1 MPEKILIIG
10 KNSKIAKEF
19 IKKIKNKKIISP
31 SKFDWDMS
39 ESFYDNKKIKI
50 IKEANKILLLQSV
63 LTAKDFLKRKQN
75 EINNQININLIS
87 VIKICEIALRYN
99 KKVKI
104 IILGS
109 ESGIKGSYDI
119 VYGLMKSAIH
129 KYVEERRIKHPKQQL
144 VGIAPSTIADT
155 KMTLKRNDKK
165 NIIKSVKNNPKKR
178 GLKAKEIANL
188 IYNIFYYN
196 TDYITNT
203 VIRVDGGK
211 FSRM

>member
-144 VGIAPSTIADT
+144 VCIAPSTIADT

>member
-19 IKKIKNKKIISP
+19 VKKVKDKKIILP
-31 SKFDWDMS
+31 SKYDWDMS
-39 ESFYDNKKIKI
+39 EGYYNNKKIKI

-63 LTAKDFLKRKQN
+63 LYAKDFLKRKQN

-87 VIKICEIALRYN
+87 VIRICEVALRYN

-129 KYVEERRIKHPKQQL
+129 KYVEERRIKYPKQQL
-144 VGIAPSTIADT
+144 VCIAPSTITDT
-155 KMTLKRNDKK
+155 RMTLKRNDKK
-165 NIIKSVKNNPKKR
+165 NIIKSVKNNPKRR
-178 GLKAKEIANL
+178 GLKAKEIASL
-188 IYNIFYYN
+188 IYNIFYCN

>member
-10 KNSKIAKEF
+10 KNSRIAKEF
-19 IKKIKNKKIISP
+19 VKKVKDKKIILP
-31 SKFDWDMS
+31 SKYDWDMS
-39 ESFYDNKKIKI
+39 ESYYDNKKIKI

-63 LTAKDFLKRKQN
+63 LSAKDFLKRKQN

-87 VIKICEIALRYN
+87 VIRICEVALRYN

-129 KYVEERRIKHPKQQL
+129 KYVKEKRIK
-144 VGIAPSTIADT
+144 
-155 KMTLKRNDKK
+155 
-165 NIIKSVKNNPKKR
+165 
-178 GLKAKEIANL
+178 
-188 IYNIFYYN
+188 
-196 TDYITNT
+196 
-203 VIRVDGGK
+203 
-211 FSRM
+211 